1 MPKKKKQEGVEV
13 EAEVKTPKKGRVKS
27 QVDKT
32 AKEHT
37 QTKALKKKKE
47 KLEPTG
53 PRKYIMLIGD
63 GMGDFMIKELGWK
76 TPLEVAITPGLD
88 FLASYG
94 EVGSCQTIPHGM
106 HPGSDV
112 AIMGLLGYPPEEKY
126 TGRGPIEAYARGIEL
141 KPEDVAY
148 RCNLVTL
155 RLEGDELIME
165 DYSAGHIDTESA
177 IELIEAINRVA
188 GTDKVEIVPGVSYR
202 HILIWRGGSG
212 GLQTYPPHDLIGKN
226 VWFAL
231 QAYDEEPYLKE
242 FILKAIAVLEKHPI
256 NQQRKLEN
264 KPVAN
269 AIWPWG
275 QGRAPDLEPFEEKWG
290 LKGAVISAVDLIK
303 GLGRLAKMTVIEV
316 PGATGYI
323 DTNYEGKVDYA
334 ISALEFHDFVLI
346 HVEAPDEA
354 SHEGNLELK
363 IKAIDEFDRRVVRYL
378 LERIVE
384 LTDNYRILACCDHLT
399 PISIRTH
406 STKPVPFVI
415 YDSKLHTKKKG
426 DIKFCERVA
435 YESPL
440 YFSSGPELFSYF
452 IERPLKSEEVAE
464 HAER

>member
-1 MPKKKKQEGVEV
+1 MTKKRG
-13 EAEVKTPKKGRVKS
+13 KS
-27 QVDKT
+27 KSS
-32 AKEHT
+32 
-37 QTKALKKKKE
+37 KE
-47 KLEPTG
+47 K
-53 PRKYIMLIGD
+53 KYILLIGD
-63 GMGDFMIKELGWK
+63 GMGDFLLKELNFK

-94 EVGSCQTIPHGM
+94 EVGYCQTIPSGM

-112 AIMGLLGYPPEEKY
+112 AIMGLLGYPPQEKY
-126 TGRGPIEAYARGIEL
+126 TGRGPIEAAARGVDL
-141 KPEDVAY
+141 KPQDVAY

-155 RLEGDELIME
+155 RLEGEELIME

-177 IELIEAINRVA
+177 TELIEAINRVA
-188 GTDKVEIVPGVSYR
+188 ATDKIEIIPGVSYR

-212 GLQTYPPHDLIGKN
+212 GLQTYPPHDLLGKN
-226 VWFAL
+226 VWFAF

-242 FILKAIAVLEKHPI
+242 FILKAISVLEKHPI

-275 QGRAPDLEPFEEKWG
+275 QGRTPDLENFQEKWG
-290 LKGAVISAVDLIK
+290 IKGAVISAVDLIK
-303 GLGRLAKMTVIEV
+303 GLGRLAGLTIIEV
-316 PGATGYI
+316 PGATGYL

-334 ISALEFHDFVLI
+334 LSTLKEHDFVLI
-346 HVEAPDEA
+346 HVEAPDEV

-363 IKAIDEFDRRVVRYL
+363 IKAIDEFDRRIVRYL

-384 LTDNYRILACCDHLT
+384 ITSNYRILACCDHLT

-415 YDSKLHTKKKG
+415 YDSSIHKKKRG
-426 DIKFCERVA
+426 NIKFCEKLA

-440 YFSSGPELFSYF
+440 YFPSGPKLFTYF
-452 IERPLKSEEVAE
+452 VERLAKLGEEDE
-464 HAER
+464 HS

>member
-1 MPKKKKQEGVEV
+1 MPKRKKSEDGVLEKEAKKVRKGQAKQPVEEPEEGAKEPKVGKKK
-13 EAEVKTPKKGRVKS
+13 AKKPSIK
-27 QVDKT
+27 
-32 AKEHT
+32 
-37 QTKALKKKKE
+37 
-47 KLEPTG
+47 G
-53 PRKYIMLIGD
+53 PRKYILLIGD

-94 EVGSCQTIPHGM
+94 EIGYCQTVPQGM

-155 RLEGDELIME
+155 RIEGDELIME

-177 IELIEAINRVA
+177 VELIEAINRVA
-188 GTDKVEIVPGVSYR
+188 ETDKIELIPGVSYR

-212 GLQTYPPHDLIGKN
+212 GLQTHPPHDLSGKS
-226 VWFAL
+226 VWFAFH
-231 QAYDEEPYLKE
+231 AYDEEPYLKD
-242 FILKAIAVLEKHPI
+242 FILKAISVLEKHPI

-275 QGRAPDLEPFEEKWG
+275 QGRAPELELFEEKWG

-303 GLGRLAKMTVIEV
+303 GLGRLAKMTVIDV
-316 PGATGYI
+316 PGATGYL

-334 ISALEFHDFVLI
+334 ISALETHDFVLI
-346 HVEAPDEA
+346 HVEAPDEV
-354 SHEGNLELK
+354 SHEGNLKLK
-363 IKAIDEFDRRVVRYL
+363 IKAIDDFDRRVLRYL
-378 LERIVE
+378 LERITE

-415 YDSKLHTKKKG
+415 YDSKIHTKKKG

-440 YFSSGPELFSYF
+440 YFASGPELFSYF
-452 IERPLKSEEVAE
+452 IERPLKEEVNE
-464 HAER
+464 G